1 MKNRDN
7 EQKFYNDM
15 SSITERSQVYASE
28 TDISVVKHH
37 LLKGG
42 VALETVSAIDTKK
55 CMYFGRMPVIWLFKQ
70 AFYDGTGKLVSGNHF
85 GYFRKDDCST
95 LHDPCSGKPIEI
107 NHLSHRNPV
116 KYLEEKIKVIA
127 AAAAASAAGGA
138 GGGGASAGGAGGA
151 TNLELAASF
160 GLTLEEFMKQ
170 KKAWIGR
177 TSAKPPGKPRKTR
190 KNRR

>member
-1 MKNRDN
+1 
-7 EQKFYNDM
+7 
-15 SSITERSQVYASE
+15 
-28 TDISVVKHH
+28 
-37 LLKGG
+37 
-42 VALETVSAIDTKK
+42 
-55 CMYFGRMPVIWLFKQ
+55 MYFGRMPVLWLFKQ

-127 AAAAASAAGGA
+127 AARAAGARAAAAGASG
-138 GGGGASAGGAGGA
+138 GGGGA
-151 TNLELAASF
+151 TNVELAASF
-160 GLTLEEFMKQ
+160 GLTLEEYIKQ
-170 KKAWIGR
+170 KKAWMGR
-177 TSAKPPGKPRKTR
+177 PSAKPPRKSRKTR